1 MSYTS
6 ALVWQMAA
14 QSQVRAL
21 LTAVFFLFWIWRLPF
36 QAPDRPFQ
44 RHRRGQQCPLPLGL
58 RSAGPRSE
66 EHTSELQS
74 LRHLVCRL
82 LLEKKK
88 RFRLLLS
95 VREASSTHLE
105 GYRRADAV

>member
-58 RSAGPRSE
+58 RSAGPLRQLQELRRPLSCPTVEPDVVSVGNGQSE
-66 EHTSELQS
+66 PDS
-74 LRHLVCRL
+74 RGRL
-82 LLEKKK
+82 
-88 RFRLLLS
+88 
-95 VREASSTHLE
+95 
-105 GYRRADAV
+105 